1 MFKDIQK
8 EKHNF
13 AASSKCFITIFLFK
27 IKKYFPFSHGSI
39 VCPSGMTH
47 KYSMLLKMEP
57 GLKNDA
63 ASEKRAGEYAPLIL

>member
-1 MFKDIQK
+1 M
-8 EKHNF
+8 
-13 AASSKCFITIFLFK
+13 
-27 IKKYFPFSHGSI
+27 
-39 VCPSGMTH
+39 CPSGMTH